1 MKNVKRIISFIL
13 CLAIFSA
20 MSISAFAAPAETAS
34 VMHSK
39 DGTTITLR
47 QHTDVI
53 VRAKASTSAAKLH
66 TLYVGDEVYIIK
78 WIYATAEE
86 IDWANIRH
94 KDSGRYIYGYS
105 ANYLLS

>member
-1 MKNVKRIISFIL
+1 MRKVKKIVSFALCFVMIL
-13 CLAIFSA
+13 A
-20 MSISAFAAPAETAS
+20 MSVTAFADSAETAS

-53 VRAKASTSAAKLH
+53 VRERPSISAAKSH
-66 TLYVGDEVYIIK
+66 TLYVGDEVYIVK
-78 WIYATAEE
+78 WIYATADDY
-86 IDWANIRH
+86 DWAKIRH
-94 KDSGRYIYGYS
+94 DVDGNYIYGYS